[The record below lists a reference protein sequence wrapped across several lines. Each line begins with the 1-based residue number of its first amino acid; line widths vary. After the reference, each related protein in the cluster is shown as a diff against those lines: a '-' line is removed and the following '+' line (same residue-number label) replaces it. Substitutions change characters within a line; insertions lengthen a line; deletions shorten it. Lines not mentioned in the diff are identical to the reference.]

1 MPSHDYLELDVER
14 VLKVC
19 EGRIDAVASADR
31 AFTADLLGRL
41 PPSRW
46 TLEWFLPWWL
56 GAAFGLDEAIAFEIV
71 TSNVLGLG
79 SIRVQDDVA
88 DDEVDAADLETAAR
102 SGRSSIGWR
111 SSRIGPGSRADPRF
125 GATSR
130 RAWRPGAAPTGAWQP
145 AVRRSRSRRSRP
157 ASWRIGPIAIRHSID
172 AWTDALTGLALYDD
186 LADWR
191 ADLAAGRWNSFVA
204 QATAESDPA
213 RVVLAMLTDEAV
225 ARQTDRIVS
234 EMSAA
239 AVGADE
245 LGMTPLADHLR
256 AFGSETEVQGAELQ
270 AHYRE
275 IATEPDT
282 CLSGAATE
290 PTGL

>member
-1 MPSHDYLELDVER
+1 MPSHDYLHLDVDR
-14 VLKVC
+14 VLAVC
-19 EGRIDAVASADR
+19 EGRIDAAASADP
-31 AFTADLLGRL
+31 FIADLLARL

-88 DDEVDAADLETAAR
+88 DDEVDAANLEAAAR
-102 SGRSSIGWR
+102 LGPILYRLALEPYR
-111 SSRIGPGSRADPRF
+111 ALFPPGSPFWGHLDACMATWRGAGRRLAARGAPLKISAFAVCLLADRADHY
-125 GATSR
+125 
-130 RAWRPGAAPTGAWQP
+130 PGLD
-145 AVRRSRSRRSRP
+145 RCLD
-157 ASWRIGPIAIRHSID
+157 H
-172 AWTDALTGLALYDD
+172 ALTGLALYDD

-191 ADLAAGRWNSFVA
+191 ADLAVGRWNSFVA
-204 QATAESDPA
+204 QATGGSDPA
-213 RVVLAMLTDEAV
+213 RVIVAMLTDEAV

-239 AVGADE
+239 AVIADE
-245 LGMTPLADHLR
+245 LGITPLADTLR
-256 AFGSETEVQGAELQ
+256 RLGSETKVQGAELQ

-275 IATEPDT
+275 IAERAGHL
-282 CLSGAATE
+282 LSGAAIE
-290 PTGL
+290 PTRL